1 MYGGREDLNF
11 QLGESKRGFR
21 PLFTNFFF
29 PLIKGKGIK
38 GIGLAT
44 YRHSG
49 VYMLLLALEVKAMG
63 TRLKRTTIFLT
74 EEQHER
80 LRRLAFEQ
88 RTSMAKLL
96 RDAALEIL
104 EDEEDIREGLKAL
117 ADEEGTITWEQYQ
130 RQRAV
135 REPRDELSG

>member
-1 MYGGREDLNF
+1 
-11 QLGESKRGFR
+11 
-21 PLFTNFFF
+21 
-29 PLIKGKGIK
+29 
-38 GIGLAT
+38 
-44 YRHSG
+44 
-49 VYMLLLALEVKAMG
+49 MG
-63 TRLKRTTIFLT
+63 TTLKRTTIFLT

-104 EDEEDIREGLKAL
+104 EDEEDVREGLKAL

-130 RQRAV
+130 RRRAERV
-135 REPRDELSG
+135 EG

>member
-1 MYGGREDLNF
+1 
-11 QLGESKRGFR
+11 
-21 PLFTNFFF
+21 
-29 PLIKGKGIK
+29 
-38 GIGLAT
+38 
-44 YRHSG
+44 
-49 VYMLLLALEVKAMG
+49 MG
-63 TRLKRTTIFLT
+63 TTLKRTTIFLT

-104 EDEEDIREGLKAL
+104 EDEEDIRQGLKAL

-130 RQRAV
+130 RQRKE
-135 REPRDELSG
+135 REP

>member
-1 MYGGREDLNF
+1 
-11 QLGESKRGFR
+11 
-21 PLFTNFFF
+21 
-29 PLIKGKGIK
+29 
-38 GIGLAT
+38 
-44 YRHSG
+44 
-49 VYMLLLALEVKAMG
+49 MG
-63 TRLKRTTIFLT
+63 TALKRTTIFLT

-117 ADEEGTITWEQYQ
+117 AEEQGTITWREYQ
-130 RQRAV
+130 QRRQDR
-135 REPRDELSG
+135 RG

>member
-1 MYGGREDLNF
+1 
-11 QLGESKRGFR
+11 
-21 PLFTNFFF
+21 
-29 PLIKGKGIK
+29 
-38 GIGLAT
+38 
-44 YRHSG
+44 
-49 VYMLLLALEVKAMG
+49 MG
-63 TRLKRTTIFLT
+63 TTLKRTTIFLT

-104 EDEEDIREGLKAL
+104 EDEEDMREGLKAL

-130 RQRAV
+130 RQRKEQ
-135 REPRDELSG
+135 RLLGELPG